1 MSDQSVYWRMKNGKS
16 IDVDLMDIN
25 HLRNVLKMII
35 RNNQKASQQLKS
47 ERNIEFKLNGY
58 ITSEFN
64 TSHYSDLD
72 DIHWST
78 SEFYKD

>member
-47 ERNIEFKLNGY
+47 ELHRIRFRHSRLLFRFKK
-58 ITSEFN
+58 SFN
-64 TSHYSDLD
+64 
-72 DIHWST
+72 
-78 SEFYKD
+78 